1 MNIVNKLTLRQMRKN
16 KRQTL
21 VTIIG
26 VIISVAMVSAVAI
39 LATSFL
45 NLMQK
50 EIIVEEGDW
59 HVEFLDLNEEQVQ
72 AIQTDKNTQKSY
84 LSRDVGFAYLEGSEN
99 EEKPY
104 VFLKQ
109 FDQKGLEEYP
119 MELSEG
125 RMPEHDGEV
134 VLSEH
139 IESNGGVTYQ
149 IGDELTLDVGSR
161 EIDQATS
168 EDRGMPETAVIDE
181 TYSLIRDDDD

>member
-1 MNIVNKLTLRQMRKN
+1 MNIDNKLTLRQMLKN
-16 KRQTL
+16 KCKPI
-21 VTIIG
+21 VPIIG
-26 VIISVAMVSAVAI
+26 VIISVAMVYAVAI

-59 HVEFLDLNEEQVQ
+59 HVQYQDLNDEQVQ

-119 MELSEG
+119 MQL
-125 RMPEHDGEV
+125 
-134 VLSEH
+134 
-139 IESNGGVTYQ
+139 
-149 IGDELTLDVGSR
+149 
-161 EIDQATS
+161 
-168 EDRGMPETAVIDE
+168 
-181 TYSLIRDDDD
+181 